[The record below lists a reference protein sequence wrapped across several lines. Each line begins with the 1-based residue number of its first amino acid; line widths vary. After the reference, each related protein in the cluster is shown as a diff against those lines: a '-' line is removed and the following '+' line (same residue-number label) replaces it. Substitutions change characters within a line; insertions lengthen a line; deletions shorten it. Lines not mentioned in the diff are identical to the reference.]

1 MVKRA
6 KVKKTFNTV
15 EDNKKAISKLSGEG
29 EGKTKGKGKGK
40 GKGTTKGNPWI
51 EHVKK
56 VAKEKGIPY
65 GQAISVAK
73 ESYKK

>member
-15 EDNKKAISKLSGEG
+15 EQNQKAIAKLSGDG
-29 EGKTKGKGKGK
+29 EGKSKGKGK
-40 GKGTTKGNPWI
+40 GKGTTKSNPWI

>member
-1 MVKRA
+1 MVKRE
-6 KVKKTFNTV
+6 KVKKSFNTV
-15 EDNKKAISKLSGEG
+15 EQNQKAIAKLSGNG
-29 EGKTKGKGKGK
+29 EGKTKGK